1 MIAAAGID
9 SWSPC
14 WYLDRESAAAKLVAE
29 LATAPAARGMLL
41 PKPVA
46 GHRVGWNAA
55 SGMLYAEGH
64 PCGAMPGEWS
74 PDPFVEAAVDRVARE
89 RAERDRQPWLVPP
102 DRLSEA
108 YSGLVD
114 ALEASGVPVPAS
126 QWATRLT
133 DDYVLP
139 GDEGLPGFG
148 GLRRCDATVD
158 LQAGSRARGLA
169 ILAGVAAVATT
180 APRAQAEVR
189 FAKDGSGAV
198 ETVYLRGYAGVK
210 ILGRWYDKGLES
222 ASAPRGLVIR
232 AEDQRR
238 YPKGH
243 RRGIEELEATYV
255 KRQFQQRWLPLWQA
269 TKGVTVAGV
278 LVIADK
284 LKELVEE
291 GEISPRKAEQL
302 AGYVVLQR
310 GGGVGGRGSRATTYR
325 RRKDLRE
332 LGLVVADGVLEEVE
346 VDLHEV
352 LDEALESPA
361 WHAAPAAL
369 N

>member
-1 MIAAAGID
+1 MIAGAGID

-14 WYLDRESAAAKLVAE
+14 WYVDRDSTAAALLDQ

-41 PKPVA
+41 PMPVA
-46 GHRVGWNAA
+46 GHRVGWNRSA
-55 SGMLYAEGH
+55 GMVYAEGH

-74 PDPFVEAAVDRVARE
+74 PDPFLEAAVDRAARE
-89 RAERDRQPWLVPP
+89 REARSREPWLVSPEQ
-102 DRLSEA
+102 LTTA
-108 YSGLVD
+108 YSGLVE
-114 ALEASGVPVPAS
+114 ALEASGVPLPAS
-126 QWATRLT
+126 QWATKLT
-133 DDYVLP
+133 EDYIIP

-148 GLRRCDATVD
+148 GLRRCDSTVD
-158 LQAGSRARGLA
+158 IAAGSRARGLA
-169 ILAGVAAVATT
+169 ILAGVAGVVTT

-222 ASAPRGLVIR
+222 GAAPRGLVIR

-243 RRGIEELEATYV
+243 RRGIEELEASYV

-269 TKGVTVAGV
+269 TKGVTVAGA
-278 LVIADK
+278 LVVADRIAD
-284 LKELVEE
+284 LVDE
-291 GEISPRKAEQL
+291 GELSARRGMQL

-310 GGGVGGRGSRATTYR
+310 RGVRPSRSTGYEL
-325 RRKDLRE
+325 RKRLRE

-352 LDEALESPA
+352 LDEALESPSWSA
-361 WHAAPAAL
+361 RG
-369 N
+369 

>member
-1 MIAAAGID
+1 MVAAAGID

-14 WYLDRESAAAKLVAE
+14 WYLDRESTAASLLDQV
-29 LATAPAARGMLL
+29 ATAPAARGMLV
-41 PKPVA
+41 PKPIA
-46 GHRVGWNAA
+46 GHRVGWNRSA
-55 SGMLYAEGH
+55 GMLYAEGH

-74 PDPFVEAAVDRVARE
+74 PDPFIEAAVDRAARE
-89 RAERDRQPWLVPP
+89 REAYSRQPWLVSPE
-102 DRLSEA
+102 DLSTA

-114 ALEASGVPVPAS
+114 ALEGSGIPVPSS
-126 QWATRLT
+126 QWATRMFE
-133 DDYVLP
+133 DGVVP
-139 GDEGLPGFG
+139 GDDASPGFG
-148 GLRRCDATVD
+148 GLRRCDSTVD
-158 LQAGSRARGLA
+158 LDCGSRARGLA

-189 FAKDGSGAV
+189 WAKDGSGAI

-222 ASAPRGLVIR
+222 GAAPRGEVVR

-243 RRGIEELEATYV
+243 RRGIEELEALYV

-278 LVIADK
+278 LVIADRIAG
-284 LKELVEE
+284 LVDE
-291 GEISPRKAEQL
+291 GELSSRQAEQL

-310 GGGVGGRGSRATTYR
+310 RGVRSSRPTVYR
-325 RRKDLRE
+325 RRAKLRE

-352 LDEALESPA
+352 LDEALESPSWGA
-361 WHAAPAAL
+361 RG
-369 N
+369 